1 MIHSI
6 CYDYYKGGHQMKTL
20 CFDPSGNHGKEG
32 YGHTGWAIFENDNL
46 VEFGD
51 IAAEDFKTQ
60 EEYFAKHEYL
70 IIDKAPGVVVCESY
84 RLYAG
89 ARGKA
94 QINSTLDTPQ
104 LIGYLRMVCWAQN
117 MQFSLQAPSDKTRV
131 ADPQLLKMGVLERKG
146 NKHYC
151 MGKPTNLHMRDA
163 IRHGIY
169 YLRYVKGKVVNK

>member
-1 MIHSI
+1 
-6 CYDYYKGGHQMKTL
+6 MKML
-20 CFDPSGNHGKEG
+20 CFDPSGNWGKEG
-32 YGHTGWAIFENDNL
+32 FGHSGWALFENGEL
-46 VEFGD
+46 IEFGD
-51 IAAEDFKTQ
+51 IAAEDFETQ
-60 EEYFAKHEYL
+60 EAYWAAHENL
-70 IIDKAPGVVVCESY
+70 IIDKGVKFVICENY

-104 LIGYLRMVCWAQN
+104 LIGFIKMVCWKEPIN
-117 MQFSLQAPSDKTRV
+117 FEMQAPSDKTRV
-131 ADPQLLKMGVLERKG
+131 ADPQLIKMGILDKKG

-169 YLRYVKGKVVNK
+169 HLRYGRGKNEGEKDRI